1 MNQVNSVM
9 VDNQML
15 QSFSDCL
22 DLQLFMQHQQE
33 EKVKENQM
41 FYKYLQNQLQILTTD
56 LENDNIQKQMPKQN
70 KNGITINKTPQS
82 QQRLNRYLEMKSI
95 IDINFKQNI
104 SFYIKQR
111 ELIKL
116 LKERLYF
123 VNSMI
128 ANKRQVYEIDLESQ
142 ETRILV
148 RDYFELKED
157 NPELKNN
164 ININNNLSDNLNNCD
179 FFSDSFDQSNKAGED
194 DQDKMDDWI
203 RSFNDKVQNYNL
215 IEVDFG
221 FEDIK
226 QQEQSFVNSLQWI
239 VSGMNGIQLSE
250 SNSSNQIL
258 EQNQLQNQKQD
269 IFQSSFLQ
277 DIENDNQNKYSKEN
291 LEPIKLNNQ
300 NDSISKNRTQ
310 NNKNQIYIEIESKE
324 DIQENEEIEEEEDQ
338 VEQEKENKQAVKSK
352 PQTPSKLKEKMS
364 FENGGSRGVITR
376 SASKKLVQI
385 SPEQQVKNQSQAQE
399 KANIWNDSCNLQQMD
414 NAIFI
419 SNSIEQENS
428 PRKGNTILQK
438 ELLEIHS
445 NSSSLNNVQKEQQS
459 KEIQLKK
466 MLKKETIN
474 ENSQIPQKQV
484 LNNKNEGLQM
494 KKTIQIIKQSDIASS
509 SIKLNNIPPN
519 NSNINLNSQQQKSL
533 LSKVKNEFSQ
543 PVPRISSGQGL
554 SVSKTINNDA
564 SNKSKQISKQKQD
577 QQMELE
583 KEIIIISPLETNI
596 MSSSGISSQRSPNNS
611 CIIIK
616 QNKIGKRIIKEDKN
630 SPNSHISRDNH
641 KISSNGSAN
650 NQAKQKI
657 QKRKIVKS

>member
-1 MNQVNSVM
+1 M

-41 FYKYLQNQLQILTTD
+41 FYKYLQNQLQILTSD
-56 LENDNIQKQMPKQN
+56 LENDNIQKQIPKQN
-70 KNGITINKTPQS
+70 KNGIIMNKTPQS

-104 SFYIKQR
+104 QFYIKQR

-157 NPELKNN
+157 NIECKNN
-164 ININNNLSDNLNNCD
+164 NNNNNNNNNLSDN
-179 FFSDSFDQSNKAGED
+179 FYEQFSDQFDQSNKGGEE
-194 DQDKMDDWI
+194 DQDKMDNWI

-221 FEDIK
+221 FEDIN
-226 QQEQSFVNSLQWI
+226 QSEQSFVNSLQWI

-277 DIENDNQNKYSKEN
+277 DIENDYQNKYSKEN
-291 LEPIKLNNQ
+291 LEPFKQDNQ
-300 NDSISKNRTQ
+300 NDSIKKNRTQ
-310 NNKNQIYIEIESKE
+310 GNKNQIYIEIESKE
-324 DIQENEEIEEEEDQ
+324 DIQENEAIVEEEQ
-338 VEQEKENKQAVKSK
+338 AAVEQDNKQGVKSK
-352 PQTPSKLKEKMS
+352 PQTPSKFKEKMS

-376 SASKKLVQI
+376 SASKKLTQI
-385 SPEQQVKNQSQAQE
+385 SPEKQVKNQSQAQE
-399 KANIWNDSCNLQQMD
+399 KANIWNDSCNIQQMD

-419 SNSIEQENS
+419 SNSFEQENS

-445 NSSSLNNVQKEQQS
+445 NSSSSLNNIQIEQS
-459 KEIQLKK
+459 KEIQFQKI
-466 MLKKETIN
+466 LKKETLN
-474 ENSQIPQKQV
+474 ENSQIPQKSV
-484 LNNKNEGLQM
+484 LNNKNESLQI
-494 KKTIQIIKQSDIASS
+494 KKNIQIIKQSDITTS
-509 SIKLNNIPPN
+509 SIKLNNVTTNN
-519 NSNINLNSQQQKSL
+519 NSNINSQQQKSII
-533 LSKVKNEFSQ
+533 SKVKKEFSQ
-543 PVPRISSGQGL
+543 PIPRINSGQG
-554 SVSKTINNDA
+554 SSISKTVNSDANNK
-564 SNKSKQISKQKQD
+564 NKLTQKQKQD

-583 KEIIIISPLETNI
+583 KEVIIISPLETNI

-611 CIIIK
+611 CIIVK
-616 QNKIGKRIIKEDKN
+616 QNKIGKKIIKEDKN
-630 SPNSHISRDNH
+630 SPNPHIIRDTH
-641 KISSNGSAN
+641 KINSNGSTSS
-650 NQAKQKI
+650 QQKQKI